1 MWENI
6 KGIFAGLK
14 KFYQELEPQK
24 RRVILVS
31 VTVGVMVIV
40 GLLYLINRTS
50 YSVLYSGLDPQDAG
64 VIVEKLKADK
74 VSYRLGNGGTTIL
87 VPSGK
92 VYDLRLELANQ
103 GIPQIGSVGYEI
115 FDKNNLG
122 TTDFVQRINYRRA
135 LEGELARTIAT
146 LTEIKS
152 ARVHLVIPERALF
165 SEDQKPTTASIVLKL
180 KTGAQL
186 SPRQI
191 RGISHLVAAS
201 VEGLQPEDVT
211 IVDSNGNIM
220 SQNQKSSS
228 IAGLT
233 HEQLEMRKS
242 VENYFAEKVQ
252 SLLENVIGPNK
263 AVVRVAVELDFDRVE
278 KTIEQF
284 DPDNTS
290 VRSEERNVETN
301 TSSGDNK
308 VSRTENVI
316 TNYEINRT
324 VQHIVG
330 DVGTIKR
337 ITTAVLIDGNYETV
351 TDAKGKEIKKY
362 IPRSAEEISQ
372 LTNIVKSA
380 VGFDPRRNDEIE
392 VVNIPFDRTHIE
404 EQEKYLN
411 KFEKQL
417 FLEKVLHKVL
427 YGFLLIVLFLVLRK
441 LFKKFKPLFS
451 YTANILPPGT
461 ENFPAAV
468 PADAQRRI
476 MMQQKVSRLTKEQPE
491 DTAKLLKAWLV
502 EEENE

>member
-1 MWENI
+1 
-6 KGIFAGLK
+6 
-14 KFYQELEPQK
+14 
-24 RRVILVS
+24 
-31 VTVGVMVIV
+31 
-40 GLLYLINRTS
+40 
-50 YSVLYSGLDPQDAG
+50 
-64 VIVEKLKADK
+64 
-74 VSYRLGNGGTTIL
+74 
-87 VPSGK
+87 
-92 VYDLRLELANQ
+92 
-103 GIPQIGSVGYEI
+103 
-115 FDKNNLG
+115 
-122 TTDFVQRINYRRA
+122 
-135 LEGELARTIAT
+135 
-146 LTEIKS
+146 
-152 ARVHLVIPERALF
+152 
-165 SEDQKPTTASIVLKL
+165 
-180 KTGAQL
+180 QL

-461 ENFPAAV
+461 ENLPTAV